1 MTQDIIELVQRH
13 VDTANSPEEETRLRE
28 LCEAEPLVRE
38 ELESAMSVSRVLDLI
53 SGTEPS
59 KSFRSNVMA
68 SLPDHPSWE
77 RTTRRQTAPLFSWP
91 TKPVLTLAYGLVAGV
106 VVTVAVMTSLVS
118 PVSNTDLPGN
128 ASGTLVSLNQTLVS
142 EAFDIGDDKTID
154 LEAKQIENNIVI
166 NLTGDLSSE
175 MVITLSVE
183 NDGKIVLDSSFSP
196 DPE

>member
-1 MTQDIIELVQRH
+1 M
-13 VDTANSPEEETRLRE
+13 
-28 LCEAEPLVRE
+28 
-38 ELESAMSVSRVLDLI
+38 
-53 SGTEPS
+53 
-59 KSFRSNVMA
+59 
-68 SLPDHPSWE
+68 
-77 RTTRRQTAPLFSWP
+77 
-91 TKPVLTLAYGLVAGV
+91 LTLAYGLVAGV